1 MDLENPTLARVKI
14 KFPDNIWISHIF
26 HEFNDVRLTIAY
38 FLPYDLEKSIGNAMI
53 EIQHWNID
61 SIIDEIRLHPSV
73 MEFTVLE
80 KEENRV
86 KFNVKT
92 EDPYLLYGLIK
103 CGVLVNFPV
112 RVKEGYA
119 YWRLISTR
127 KRIDQLL
134 TIFDRKGIDYTVLR
148 MGNSPY
154 DLQKEEEKLS
164 LEEKQIL
171 NKAIEEG
178 FFEVPRN
185 ISLEDLANKVG
196 KSKSTLSV
204 LLRKIIKKKV
214 MIEH

>member
-1 MDLENPTLARVKI
+1 E
-14 KFPDNIWISHIF
+14 NIWISHIF
-26 HEFNDVRLTIAY
+26 QKFQDVRMTIAY

-53 EIQHWNID
+53 EIQHWDIE
-61 SIIDEIRLHPSV
+61 SIIDEIRDHPSV

-80 KEENRV
+80 KEENLV

-92 EDPYLLYGLIK
+92 EDPYLLYGVIK

-127 KRIDQLL
+127 ERIDQLL

-164 LEEKQIL
+164 LEENQIL

-185 ISLEDLANKVG
+185 ISLEDLANKLG

-214 MIEH
+214 MIGI